1 MQIFKKNAQDIAKA
15 FTKYSLWKGGGGGG
29 SSVSWNQIQTSGNK
43 IAEVTI
49 DGTKT
54 DVYAPTGGSSGSYTE
69 TVLYDYRD

>member
-1 MQIFKKNAQDIAKA
+1 MQIFKRNAQDIAKA
-15 FTKYSLWKGGGGGG
+15 FTKYSLWQGGSGGGGGG

-54 DVYAPTGGSSGSYTE
+54 DVYAPTGGSSGGGGF
-69 TVLYDYRD
+69 R